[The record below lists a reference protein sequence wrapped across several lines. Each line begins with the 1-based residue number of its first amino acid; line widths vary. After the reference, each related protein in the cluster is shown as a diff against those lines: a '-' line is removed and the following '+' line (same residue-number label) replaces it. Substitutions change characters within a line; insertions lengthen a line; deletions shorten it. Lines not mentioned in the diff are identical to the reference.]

1 MMFRRYNNKAL
12 RLWYA
17 APHTKSLLI
26 GILSLILAVWFMR
39 LPKIGESFSRWTI
52 VAGYLLMVVSIVSI
66 CGAAYLYKVYHNKK
80 EIQILHQVKLGL
92 YYHGCGNPL
101 HLREGEYLPK
111 VQIKDIGND
120 KFLLTIFCNSVTVET
135 LNDVTSALSSAIN
148 RRNKQYAVTIV
159 NSDVGFNHVQYT
171 IEDVM
176 RDKSYTFHSVQEM
189 KPKKATL
196 FKVQQGDCI
205 DLTTSGSMLVS
216 GKTRSGKTTGIISII
231 LQALLCGRDH
241 YDSTITII
249 DPKKAELSV
258 LPYVVTVDD
267 NGEATAILQALKDFE
282 AVMRKRQ
289 QVLNELSQREGDA
302 VHWWDCGMH
311 PSFLFIDEYV
321 ACRSLFP
328 KKADKGSDYS
338 LSAFDN
344 SLRRIVTMGASA
356 GCYVIISI
364 AEASVEEGGLPSMIK
379 NAMTTKILFKP
390 TLNEGRLIWD
400 ATKLETFPERVFAS
414 GDAWFSSTDGEHDNV
429 TYVHFPR
436 MEFSVYGELGRLLK
450 EYYGGAD
457 CGHRS
462 SALNPTIDLYYQ

>member
-1 MMFRRYNNKAL
+1 MFGRYNSKAL
-12 RLWYA
+12 RIYYA
-17 APHTKSLLI
+17 APHQKTMLLAI
-26 GILSLILAVWFMR
+26 AILIISIYLFR
-39 LPKIGESFSRWTI
+39 LPKIGDSFVQFTNR
-52 VAGYLLMVVSIVSI
+52 VAWFMLIASI
-66 CGAAYLYKVYHNKK
+66 CCFAVTAWMLRDYLNQK
-80 EIQILHQVKLGL
+80 EKQILHQAKVGL

-111 VQIKDIGND
+111 LTIKSTGND
-120 KFLLTIFCNSVTVET
+120 KYLLTIFCNSVTVEA
-135 LNDVTSALSSAIN
+135 LNDVASALSSAIN
-148 RRNKQYAVTIV
+148 KRNMQYAVTIV
-159 NSDVGFNHVQYT
+159 DTDVAFNYVQFT
-171 IEDVM
+171 IEDVTVD
-176 RDKSYTFHSVQEM
+176 RSYIFRSVEEM
-189 KPKKATL
+189 KPRKATL
-196 FKVQQGDCI
+196 FKVQDGDSI
-205 DLTTSGSMLVS
+205 DLTTSGSMLVA

-364 AEASVEEGGLPSMIK
+364 AEASVEEGGLPSMLK

-400 ATKLETFPERVFAS
+400 ATKLETFPARVYSA
-414 GDAWFSSTDGEHDNV
+414 GDAWLASTDGVHDNV
-429 TYVHFPR
+429 TYVHFPH
-436 MEFSVYGELGRLLK
+436 MEFFVYRELGRLLK

>member
-1 MMFRRYNNKAL
+1 M
-12 RLWYA
+12 
-17 APHTKSLLI
+17 
-26 GILSLILAVWFMR
+26 
-39 LPKIGESFSRWTI
+39 TI
-52 VAGYLLMVVSIVSI
+52 VSVVSLF
-66 CGAAYLYKVYHNKK
+66 GAMYFYKTYHMNKEK
-80 EIQILHQVKLGL
+80 QILHQVKVGL

-101 HLREGEYLPK
+101 HLREGEYLPM
-111 VQIKDIGND
+111 VTIEAIGND
-120 KFLLTIFCNSVTVET
+120 KYLLTIFCNSVTVET

-148 RRNKQYAVTIV
+148 KKNKQYAVTIV
-159 NSDVGFNHVQYT
+159 NSDPGFNHVQYT
-171 IEDVM
+171 IEDVT
-176 RDKSYTFHSVQEM
+176 RDKSYIFHSVEEM

-205 DLTTSGSMLVS
+205 ALTTSGSMLVS

-267 NGEATAILQALKDFE
+267 DGEATAILQALKDFE

-289 QVLNELSQREGDA
+289 KVLNDLSQRDGDA
-302 VHWWDCGMH
+302 VHWWECGMH

-328 KKADKGSDYS
+328 KKADKGSDYCLAS
-338 LSAFDN
+338 FDN

-356 GCYVIISI
+356 GCFVIISI
-364 AEASVEEGGLPSMIK
+364 AEASVEEGGLPSMLK

-400 ATKLETFPERVFAS
+400 ATKLETFPERVYTA
-414 GDAWFSSTDGEHDNV
+414 GDAWFSSTDGKHDNV
-429 TYVHFPR
+429 TYVHFPH
-436 MEFSVYGELGRLLK
+436 MEFSVYGELGKLLRK
-450 EYYGGAD
+450 YNEGAD

>member
-1 MMFRRYNNKAL
+1 MMLGRYNSKAL

-17 APHTKSLLI
+17 APHTQSLMLGAFSADL
-26 GILSLILAVWFMR
+26 GIWFFI
-39 LPKIGESFSRWTI
+39 LPKTGNNFIQFTTRMGWFFIMVAVACFAIAVKLYRSFDTE
-52 VAGYLLMVVSIVSI
+52 
-66 CGAAYLYKVYHNKK
+66 K
-80 EIQILHQVKLGL
+80 QILHQVKVGL
-92 YYHGCGNPL
+92 YYPGYGNPL
-101 HLREGEYLPK
+101 HLRDGEYLPK
-111 VQIKDIGND
+111 VTIKSTGND
-120 KFLLTIFCNSVTVET
+120 KYLLTIFCTSVTAET
-135 LNDVTSALSSAIN
+135 LNDVDSALSSAIN

-159 NSDVGFNHVQYT
+159 DTDVAFNHVQFT
-171 IEDVM
+171 IEDVTVD
-176 RDKSYTFHSVQEM
+176 RSYTFKSVKEM

-196 FKVQQGDCI
+196 FMVQQGDCI
-205 DLTTSGSMLVS
+205 DLTTSGSMLVA

-231 LQALLCGRDH
+231 LQALLCGRDN
-241 YDSTITII
+241 YNSTITII

-282 AVMRKRQ
+282 TVMQKRQ
-289 QVLNELSQREGDA
+289 SVLNDLSQREGDA

-328 KKADKGSDYS
+328 KKVDKGSDYCLAS
-338 LSAFDN
+338 FDN

-364 AEASVEEGGLPSMIK
+364 AEASVEEGGLPSMLK

-390 TLNEGRLIWD
+390 SINEGRLIWD
-400 ATKLETFPERVFAS
+400 ATKLETFPERVYTA
-414 GDAWFSSTDGEHDNV
+414 GDAWYSSTDGEHDNV
-429 TYVHFPR
+429 TYVHFPH
-436 MEFSVYGELGRLLK
+436 MKFTVYGELGRLLK
-450 EYYGGAD
+450 EYNEGAD

-462 SALNPTIDLYYQ
+462 SALNPTIDLYYH